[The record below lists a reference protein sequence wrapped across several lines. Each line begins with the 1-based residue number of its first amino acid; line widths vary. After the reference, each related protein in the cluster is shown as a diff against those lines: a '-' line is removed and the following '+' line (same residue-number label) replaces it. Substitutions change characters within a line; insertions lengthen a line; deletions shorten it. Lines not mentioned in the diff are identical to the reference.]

1 MLDFTVIW
9 KTFGRLATS
18 VPYTITIAFVSIL
31 LSTALA
37 ILLSMVKIKKV
48 KIAGALVELYL
59 SFFRSTPG
67 LIHILLVYY
76 GLPLVLKPFGIILDA
91 SGKNIYSIA
100 ALSLSYAANLSEIL
114 RPAYL
119 SIDKGQHEAALCAG
133 LNSFQKE
140 YRIILPQVMPIALPA
155 MGNAFIELITI
166 ILARRVELM
175 KIFVE
180 DLLSIITVVPRT
192 LGLALIVMSGS
203 FLAGLVIAAA
213 KMSHNK
219 ALNMLS
225 RFYIWYVRGIP
236 LIVHLFILYYLFPK
250 NAPVTAVL
258 IVTYV
263 LYSAPGQA
271 ENIRTAIQSVPKGQY
286 EAAYCSGLSSFQT
299 FRRIIFPQALTVL
312 LPISLTVYL
321 GNIKGMS
328 VAFMIGVVDIMS
340 QAKLCS
346 ALNFGYV
353 EAYLAAAVVYWVLC
367 VGLTKLFTSCE
378 TILYRKKGIAV
389 S

>member
-9 KTFGRLATS
+9 KTFGRLATR

-59 SFFRSTPG
+59 
-67 LIHILLVYY
+67 
-76 GLPLVLKPFGIILDA
+76 
-91 SGKNIYSIA
+91 
-100 ALSLSYAANLSEIL
+100 
-114 RPAYL
+114 
-119 SIDKGQHEAALCAG
+119 
-133 LNSFQKE
+133 
-140 YRIILPQVMPIALPA
+140 
-155 MGNAFIELITI
+155 
-166 ILARRVELM
+166 
-175 KIFVE
+175 
-180 DLLSIITVVPRT
+180 
-192 LGLALIVMSGS
+192 
-203 FLAGLVIAAA
+203 
-213 KMSHNK
+213 
-219 ALNMLS
+219 
-225 RFYIWYVRGIP
+225 
-236 LIVHLFILYYLFPK
+236 LFPK